1 MPGKK
6 GNRKSGVVKP
16 QNEFAGMQVEY
27 LDIDSLIPADYNPRR
42 ITDEDRM
49 HIKASL
55 QKFGFA
61 EPVIVNRNPER
72 LNVIVGG
79 HQRVVVAKEDLG
91 YTKVPCVFVNLS
103 LDEEKELNVR
113 LNKNTGRWDT
123 DMLQQSFNFDW
134 LKDIGFQESELLKFW
149 KDDFQKKF
157 NSINNS
163 NCDYPIVPKFSENY
177 DAVVIISTND
187 TDTSFLKTALGI
199 TKQQSYKCSR
209 MGEGMVI
216 TVEQLRK
223 ALNNGN
229 RY

>member
-1 MPGKK
+1 MK
-6 GNRKSGVVKP
+6 
-16 QNEFAGMQVEY
+16 VEY
-27 LDIDSLIPADYNPRR
+27 LDVDSLIPADYNPRR

-79 HQRVVVAKEDLG
+79 HQRAVVAKEDLG

-149 KDDFQKKF
+149 KDDFH
-157 NSINNS
+157 
-163 NCDYPIVPKFSENY
+163 
-177 DAVVIISTND
+177 
-187 TDTSFLKTALGI
+187 
-199 TKQQSYKCSR
+199 R
-209 MGEGMVI
+209 
-216 TVEQLRK
+216 
-223 ALNNGN
+223 
-229 RY
+229 